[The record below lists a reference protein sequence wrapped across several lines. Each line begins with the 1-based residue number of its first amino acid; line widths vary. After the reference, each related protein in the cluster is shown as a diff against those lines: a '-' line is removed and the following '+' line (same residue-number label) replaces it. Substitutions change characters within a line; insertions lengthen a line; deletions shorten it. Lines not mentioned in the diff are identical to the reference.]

1 MTKHVDAAALRTAV
15 VAASPV
21 AYADYERVALLQAF
35 ADAVSNPGEVVDGPS
50 SQALAEQAALI
61 EGIISAPARDQVDAA
76 AKVRML
82 LEHVMPA
89 SWRGADADLDWEIAM
104 ARRLLRSLAGL
115 DPMADPV
122 K

>member
-21 AYADYERVALLQAF
+21 AYADYGRVALLQAF
-35 ADAVSNPGEVVDGPS
+35 ADAVSNPGEVANGPH

-61 EGIISAPARDQVDAA
+61 ERIIAAPARDQAEAA

-89 SWRGADADLDWEIAM
+89 SWRGADEDLDWEIAM
-104 ARRLLRSLAGL
+104 ARRLLLSLAGL
-115 DPMADPV
+115 DPMVDPV